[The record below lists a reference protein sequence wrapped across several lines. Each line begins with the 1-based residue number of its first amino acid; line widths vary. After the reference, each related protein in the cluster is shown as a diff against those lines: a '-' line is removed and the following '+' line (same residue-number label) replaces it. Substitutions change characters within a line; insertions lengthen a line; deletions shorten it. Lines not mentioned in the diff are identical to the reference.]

1 MAGNLEMT
9 VGIMGGLGPEATADF
24 FSKLIAATPAASDQD
39 HLHILIDNN
48 PKVPNRHL
56 AIRGESPSVGP
67 DLVAMA
73 RRLEEAGANFVVM
86 VCNTAHAW
94 TGDIRAAISIPF
106 ISVIEE
112 VVDHIASTYAACPV
126 GLMAA
131 DGCLEAELYQDA
143 LKAKGFEPVLWE
155 KDKLERFMA
164 LVFRIKAGERDDAM
178 GPEMAALAE
187 DLASRGASLIISGCT
202 EIPLALD
209 EADVHVPLISSSDL
223 LVQRT
228 IEYARGTRPL
238 PQTT

>member
-1 MAGNLEMT
+1 MTGNLEKT
-9 VGIMGGLGPEATADF
+9 VGIMGGLGPEATANF

-56 AIRGESPSVGP
+56 AIRGQSPSVGP

-73 RRLEEAGANFVVM
+73 RRLEKAGADFVVM

-94 TGDIRAAISIPF
+94 TGDIRAALAIPF
-106 ISVIEE
+106 ISFIEE
-112 VVDHIASTYAACPV
+112 VAGHIAATYAPGPV
-126 GLMAA
+126 GVMAA
-131 DGCLEAELYQDA
+131 DGCLEAQLYQDA
-143 LKAKGFEPVLWE
+143 LKARGFAPVLWD

-202 EIPLALD
+202 EIPLVLD
-209 EADVHVPLISSSDL
+209 AADVRVPLISSSDL

-238 PQTT
+238 PQTI

>member
-1 MAGNLEMT
+1 MAGDLEKT

-73 RRLEEAGANFVVM
+73 RRLEAAGADFLVM

-106 ISVIEE
+106 ISFIEE
-112 VVDHIASTYAACPV
+112 VVDHITATYASGPV
-126 GLMAA
+126 GIMAA

-143 LKAKGFEPVLWE
+143 LRARGFEPLCW
-155 KDKLERFMA
+155 DKAELERFMT

-178 GPEMAALAE
+178 GQEMADLAE

-202 EIPLALD
+202 EIPLVLD
-209 EADVHVPLISSSDL
+209 AADVRVPLISSSDL

-228 IEYARGTRPL
+228 VDYARGTRPL
-238 PQTT
+238 PQNT

>member
-1 MAGNLEMT
+1 MAKET
-9 VGIMGGLGPEATADF
+9 EKIVGIMGGLGPEATADF

-94 TGDIRAAISIPF
+94 TGDIRAALAIPF
-106 ISVIEE
+106 VSFIEE
-112 VVDHIASTYAACPV
+112 VTGHIASTYPAGPV
-126 GLMAA
+126 GIMAA
-131 DGCLEAELYQDA
+131 DGCLEAQLYQDA
-143 LKAKGFEPVLWE
+143 LKAHGFEPVLWD

-178 GPEMAALAE
+178 GREMAALAE
-187 DLASRGASLIISGCT
+187 DLASRGANLIISGCT
-202 EIPLALD
+202 EIPLVLD
-209 EADVHVPLISSSDL
+209 EADVRVPLISSSDL

-238 PQTT
+238 PQTP

>member
-1 MAGNLEMT
+1 MAKETEKT
-9 VGIMGGLGPEATADF
+9 VGVMGGLGPEATADF
-24 FSKLIAATPAASDQD
+24 FAKLIAATPAACDQD

-73 RRLEEAGANFVVM
+73 RRLEDAGADFVVM

-94 TGDIRAAISIPF
+94 TNDIRSAVSIPF
-106 ISVIEE
+106 VSFIEE
-112 VVDHIASTYAACPV
+112 VVDHIAGAYPPGPV
-126 GLMAA
+126 GIMAA
-131 DGCLEAELYQDA
+131 DGCLEAQLYQEA
-143 LKAKGFEPVLWE
+143 LKARGFEPVCWDH
-155 KDKLERFMA
+155 DKLERFMT
-164 LVFRIKAGERDDAM
+164 LVFRIKAGERDEAM
-178 GPEMAALAE
+178 GREMAALAE

-202 EIPLALD
+202 EIPLVLD
-209 EADVHVPLISSSDL
+209 EADVRVPLVSSSDL

-238 PQTT
+238 PQSI